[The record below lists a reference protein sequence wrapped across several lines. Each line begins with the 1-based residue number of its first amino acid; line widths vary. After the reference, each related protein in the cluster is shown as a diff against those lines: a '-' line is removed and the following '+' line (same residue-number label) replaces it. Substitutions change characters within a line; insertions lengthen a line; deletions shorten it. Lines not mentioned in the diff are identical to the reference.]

1 MLTTGISH
9 DGDESIAAGSWAIKA
24 SVRCVVDVAMPHA
37 SPHVDVLGAGA
48 LRTLLHRK

>member
-1 MLTTGISH
+1 
-9 DGDESIAAGSWAIKA
+9 
-24 SVRCVVDVAMPHA
+24 VDVAMPHA